1 MKNTKDVIIK
11 ALDQVTTFN
20 YILLDKDRGDLDKL
34 KNQNQCLMKEVD
46 TLVEENNR
54 LKKENELLSR
64 NMIKNHEDIFHSPPF
79 WLGEKN
85 ESIRTI

>member
-20 YILLDKDRGDLDKL
+20 YILLDKDRRDLDKL
-34 KNQNQCLMKEVD
+34 KNQNHSLMKEVD

-64 NMIKNHEDIFHSPPF
+64 NMIKNHEDIFHSLPF
-79 WLGEKN
+79 
-85 ESIRTI
+85 